1 MGAISVDKLVH
12 GVRFSAVD
20 SKSMELTNGQMSR
33 LETLLIEGK
42 SILIMYWVY
51 EVTQYRH
58 GDQQGLLSDL
68 ITALLILLIQH

>member
-1 MGAISVDKLVH
+1 
-12 GVRFSAVD
+12 
-20 SKSMELTNGQMSR
+20 MSR

-58 GDQQGLLSDL
+58 GDQQGLLSDS
-68 ITALLILLIQH
+68 ITALPILLIQH